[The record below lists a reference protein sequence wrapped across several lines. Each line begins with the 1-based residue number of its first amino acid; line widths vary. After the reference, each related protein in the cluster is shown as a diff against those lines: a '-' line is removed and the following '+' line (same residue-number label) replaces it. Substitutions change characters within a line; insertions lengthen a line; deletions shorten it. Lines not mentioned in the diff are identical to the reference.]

1 MLCKDGG
8 LDEKSG
14 STVADKSDSVS
25 MMFDYFWSAIVQYV
39 TMTNRTRRELPFYKL
54 HSARTIFFQFAVYKR
69 KCETTQYLNF
79 TGRSSKSHN
88 WYPHFKRITKE
99 NIERQGA

>member
-25 MMFDYFWSAIVQYV
+25 MMFDYF
-39 TMTNRTRRELPFYKL
+39 
-54 HSARTIFFQFAVYKR
+54 
-69 KCETTQYLNF
+69 
-79 TGRSSKSHN
+79 
-88 WYPHFKRITKE
+88 
-99 NIERQGA
+99 